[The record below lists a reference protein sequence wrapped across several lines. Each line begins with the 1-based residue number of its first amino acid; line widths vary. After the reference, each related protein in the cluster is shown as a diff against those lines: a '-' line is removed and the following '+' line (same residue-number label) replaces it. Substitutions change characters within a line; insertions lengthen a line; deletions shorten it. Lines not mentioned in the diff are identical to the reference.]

1 MFIIYKLKCRVCGQE
16 IGFYGW
22 SKHVESH
29 KKQFCKDNGI
39 NKEEY
44 YKIEWEQVVK
54 FYNPKEAL
62 TKLEKSALKYAKEKT
77 KIRRL
82 TDYAQTKG

>member
-1 MFIIYKLKCRVCGQE
+1 M
-16 IGFYGW
+16 
-22 SKHVESH
+22 S
-29 KKQFCKDNGI
+29 NGI
-39 NKEEY
+39 